1 MAERSST
8 DSDREYDPTRDE
20 PESDSDYTDSECED
34 VYDDELAADI
44 DHEVESDEEEIPDPT
59 DHLWEMISDFHAD
72 KRPHRRP
79 PFTGK
84 PAGIAEG
91 VEIFDEQKDAF
102 FAFYTETVVT
112 ALCVWCNKRAEQY
125 FEKHP
130 TRQGKVNSL
139 KWKPVDLASMY
150 IFLALQMVMGI
161 HKLPRLYMYWSQHWM
176 FGGPK
181 VFCANVMSRN

>member
-1 MAERSST
+1 MAGSST

-44 DHEVESDEEEIPDPT
+44 DHGDESDEEEDPS
-59 DHLWEMISDFHAD
+59 DHLWEMISEFHTD

-91 VEIFDEQKDAF
+91 VDIFDEQVDAF
-102 FAFYTETVVT
+102 FAFFTETVVT
-112 ALCVWCNKRAEQY
+112 ALCVWCNK
-125 FEKHP
+125 K
-130 TRQGKVNSL
+130 G
-139 KWKPVDLASMY
+139 
-150 IFLALQMVMGI
+150 
-161 HKLPRLYMYWSQHWM
+161 
-176 FGGPK
+176 
-181 VFCANVMSRN
+181 